1 MEKYSFIDRSGKLKL
16 SVCVARVR
24 KHTHPLLGHS
34 TAAWAASIK
43 AAVFYQFFLPATYM
57 QRILI
62 ACQRWLLNWWTD
74 PGAMHISHCTV
85 IVDEAFNLLHS
96 VRVSQ

>member
-16 SVCVARVR
+16 SVYVARVR

-43 AAVFYQFFLPATYM
+43 AAVFYQFFFTGHIYATHFNCLSEM
-57 QRILI
+57 
-62 ACQRWLLNWWTD
+62 AAELLVWWTGGLVNW
-74 PGAMHISHCTV
+74 PRSYAHLALHCYCGWS
-85 IVDEAFNLLHS
+85 I
-96 VRVSQ
+96 